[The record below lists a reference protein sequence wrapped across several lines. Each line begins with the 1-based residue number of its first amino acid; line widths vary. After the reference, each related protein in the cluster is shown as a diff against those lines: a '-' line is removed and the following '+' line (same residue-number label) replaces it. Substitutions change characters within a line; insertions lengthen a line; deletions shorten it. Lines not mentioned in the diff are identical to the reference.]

1 MKGVQGGRD
10 TRRALL
16 AMALVVITMARGHA
30 RPPELVVDAPASLGA
45 AAQRVRAI
53 DLDAFAQ
60 SLAAAGLPM
69 PASIAISLVP
79 RDDPGSAQTPSWI
92 VGLASGTS
100 NILVFPDRTGA
111 YPHDSLETVVRHEI
125 VHLALNTR
133 ARGRPLPRW
142 FHEGVAVA
150 IESGWGARDELRL
163 LLTALDPPS
172 LADIGRLFASDAY
185 SDSAQA
191 YLLSAALVDDIR
203 QRDGADAP
211 GRIAEQVAAGLPF
224 DTAFRTATG
233 ETVQDAADRAW
244 RGYRRLSRW
253 VPVISSASTVWTVIL
268 VLAGLAFVARL
279 RHRRALRR
287 QWDAEEE
294 GDDAVIH

>member
-1 MKGVQGGRD
+1 MSDAILHDAGLTGARLHVQNEGVQD
-10 TRRALL
+10 RRAQ
-16 AMALVVITMARGHA
+16 
-30 RPPELVVDAPASLGA
+30 PPDLVVDAPASLA
-45 AAQRVRAI
+45 AAARRVRAI
-53 DLDAFAQ
+53 DLGAFAR

-79 RDDPGSAQTPSWI
+79 RDDPRSAQTPSWI

-100 NILVFPDRTGA
+100 DILVFPNRTGA

-172 LADIGRLFASDAY
+172 LDDIGRLFVSDAY
-185 SDSAQA
+185 SDTAQA
-191 YLLSAALVDDIR
+191 YLLSAGLVDDIR

-224 DTAFRTATG
+224 ETAFRVATG

-253 VPVISSASTVWTVIL
+253 VPVISSVSTMWTVIL
-268 VLAGLAFVARL
+268 VLAGLAFVVRL
-279 RHRRALRR
+279 RRRKALRR
-287 QWDAEEE
+287 RWDDEDR
-294 GDDAVIH
+294 DDPI